1 MTRPGWTEAVER
13 TAGPR
18 FRAIVGAVE
27 IALRAGILRPG
38 DRLPPQRD
46 LADWLSLNIGTI
58 SRAYA
63 EMQRTGLARG
73 EVGRGTF
80 LNPVQATD
88 GPSSLRTPAPRPAFL
103 DLSHNFPAHAMH
115 HPALAAIRPCFEGGV
130 DVDAMLSAQV
140 DIGLGRH
147 RDIAA
152 HWLGRFGIEAQADD
166 VLITCGGQ
174 HGLLLALMA
183 LTRPGEAVLTEE
195 VTFYGLKS
203 AAGMLGRSLV
213 GVRMDREGLVPDHL
227 DVVCRR
233 TNAKV
238 LFCTPTLHN
247 PTTATMSAE
256 RRREVAEVCERH
268 DVMIV
273 EDDVYGFLPDPLL
286 RPLAASAPDRVVHI
300 SSVSKL
306 IGPGLRVGFMRVP
319 RHLVYAFGIALRA
332 STLMASPFTAEWA
345 TRLLA
350 SQQIDRVV
358 ADLRTETEARQ
369 ALVASL
375 MPEHAIMS
383 HRNAFYFCLNLRNGW
398 SAEAYRQ
405 AAEDIGVG
413 VTPLGLFEV
422 SSLHQNDSVRV
433 CVNAAP
439 DQASLREGLEKLAG
453 LLVSGAPPTV
463 RFRAAI

>member
-1 MTRPGWTEAVER
+1 MTRPVWTEAIER
-13 TAGPR
+13 AAGPR
-18 FRAIVGAVE
+18 YLAIVSAVE
-27 IALRAGILRPG
+27 IALRSGILRPG

-46 LADWLSLNIGTI
+46 LAAWLSLNIGTI

-80 LNPVQATD
+80 LNLVQETD
-88 GPSSLRTPAPRPAFL
+88 APSSLRAPAPRPAFL
-103 DLSHNFPAHAMH
+103 DLSHNFPSHAMR
-115 HPALAAIRPCFEGGV
+115 HPALASIRPAFDADM
-130 DVDAMLSAQV
+130 DVGAMLSAQV
-140 DIGLGRH
+140 DIGLNRH
-147 RDIAA
+147 REIAA
-152 HWLGRFGIEAQADD
+152 RWLGRFGIEAQADD
-166 VLITCGGQ
+166 LLVTCGGQ
-174 HGLLLALMA
+174 HGLMLALMA
-183 LTRPGEAVLTEE
+183 LTRPGEAVLAEE
-195 VTFYGLKS
+195 LSFYGLKS

-213 GVRMDREGLVPDHL
+213 GVRMDREGLMPDYL
-227 DVVCRR
+227 DVVCQR
-233 TNAKV
+233 TKAKV

-247 PTTATMSAE
+247 PTTATMSLE
-256 RRREVAEVCERH
+256 RRLHVAEVCERH
-268 DVMIV
+268 NVMIV
-273 EDDVYGFLPDPLL
+273 EDDVYGFLPDPPL

-300 SSVSKL
+300 SSLSKL
-306 IGPGLRVGFMRVP
+306 AGPGLRIGFIRVP
-319 RHLVYAFGIALRA
+319 RHLVYAFGIAHRA
-332 STLMASPFTAEWA
+332 STLMASPFNAEWA

-375 MPEHAIMS
+375 MPERAIMS

-413 VTPLGLFEV
+413 VTPLSLFEV
-422 SSLHQNDSVRV
+422 SSLHQSDSVRV
-433 CVNAAP
+433 CINAAP
-439 DQASLREGLEKLAG
+439 DQASLREGLDKLAG

>member
-1 MTRPGWTEAVER
+1 MTRPVWTEAIER
-13 TAGPR
+13 AAGPR
-18 FRAIVGAVE
+18 YLAIVSAVE
-27 IALRAGILRPG
+27 IALRSGILRPG

-46 LADWLSLNIGTI
+46 LAAWLSLNIGTI

-80 LNPVQATD
+80 LNLVQETD
-88 GPSSLRTPAPRPAFL
+88 APSSLRAPAPRSAFL
-103 DLSHNFPAHAMH
+103 DLSHNFPSHAMR
-115 HPALAAIRPCFEGGV
+115 HPALASIRPAFDADM
-130 DVDAMLSAQV
+130 DVGAMLSAQV
-140 DIGLGRH
+140 DIGLNRH
-147 RDIAA
+147 REIAA
-152 HWLGRFGIEAQADD
+152 RWLGRFGIEAQADD
-166 VLITCGGQ
+166 LLVTCGGQ
-174 HGLLLALMA
+174 HGLMLALMA
-183 LTRPGEAVLTEE
+183 LTRPGEAVLAEE
-195 VTFYGLKS
+195 LSFYGLKS

-213 GVRMDREGLVPDHL
+213 GVRMDREGLMPDYL
-227 DVVCRR
+227 DVVCQR
-233 TNAKV
+233 TKAKV

-247 PTTATMSAE
+247 PTTATMSLE
-256 RRREVAEVCERH
+256 RRLHVAEVCERH
-268 DVMIV
+268 NVMIV
-273 EDDVYGFLPDPLL
+273 EDDVYGFLPDPPL

-300 SSVSKL
+300 SSLSKL
-306 IGPGLRVGFMRVP
+306 AGPGLRIGFIRVP

-332 STLMASPFTAEWA
+332 STLMASPFNAEWA

-350 SQQIDRVV
+350 SQQIDQVV

-369 ALVASL
+369 ALVASR
-375 MPEHAIMS
+375 MPEQAIMS

-413 VTPLGLFEV
+413 VTPLSLFEV
-422 SSLHQNDSVRV
+422 SSLHQSDSVRV
-433 CVNAAP
+433 CINAAP
-439 DQASLREGLEKLAG
+439 DQASLREGLDKLAG